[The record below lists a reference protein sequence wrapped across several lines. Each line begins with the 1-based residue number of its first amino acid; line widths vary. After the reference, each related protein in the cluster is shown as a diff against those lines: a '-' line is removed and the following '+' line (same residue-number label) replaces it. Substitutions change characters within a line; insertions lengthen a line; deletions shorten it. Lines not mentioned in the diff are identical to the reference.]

1 MSKLC
6 IKNGMVHDAV
16 KEEAYQADILVEDGV
31 IREIAPNLTVDGET
45 EVVDASGLQVY
56 PGFVEAHCHLG
67 LDGYAIGY
75 EGQDYNEYTDIL
87 TPHLN
92 AVDGINPLDPS
103 VRMAAKGGVT
113 CVCTGPGSSNVLGGY
128 FVAIKTTGS
137 RVENMIVKEKVAMKC
152 AFGENPKRC
161 YREKNNT
168 SRMSTAAKLREML
181 YKAKEY
187 QDKLDA
193 AGEDASKKPAYD
205 MKLEAL
211 LPVLRGEI
219 PLKAHAHQAND
230 IFTSIRIAKE
240 FGVTLVLKSASTVIC
255 DGSNTVI
262 NVTGTTALA
271 KGGSGDILAGYI
283 CGSLARGLLPF
294 EAAVCSAYV
303 LGRAAEI
310 SSKQKGDYCVTA
322 KDIINNLHF
331 SVKSLTE

>member
-6 IKNGMVHDAV
+6 IKNGMIHDAV

-137 RVENMIVKEKVAMKC
+137 RVENMIVKEKVAM
-152 AFGENPKRC
+152 
-161 YREKNNT
+161 
-168 SRMSTAAKLREML
+168 
-181 YKAKEY
+181 
-187 QDKLDA
+187 
-193 AGEDASKKPAYD
+193 
-205 MKLEAL
+205 
-211 LPVLRGEI
+211 
-219 PLKAHAHQAND
+219 
-230 IFTSIRIAKE
+230 
-240 FGVTLVLKSASTVIC
+240 
-255 DGSNTVI
+255 
-262 NVTGTTALA
+262 
-271 KGGSGDILAGYI
+271 
-283 CGSLARGLLPF
+283 
-294 EAAVCSAYV
+294 
-303 LGRAAEI
+303 
-310 SSKQKGDYCVTA
+310 
-322 KDIINNLHF
+322 
-331 SVKSLTE
+331 